1 MTLDAAELGLRE
13 RKRIA
18 TRRAIQVAAV
28 RLAAENGL
36 DRLTIDEI
44 GRSADISPRTFF
56 NYFPSKEAALMG
68 DTPQLPEA
76 GAVARF
82 IDSRDDLLTGLG
94 AVVVEAV
101 ELAAEDHELTQLRRV
116 VMKRY
121 PELFALRIAGMK
133 KFEDEL
139 QAVVQ
144 ERLLAETPELYR
156 DEAVRTSRAR
166 LITLVALAAM
176 RHAWSCWADAG
187 GVAELAPRL
196 LSSFAELDGLLASSA
211 AK

>member
-28 RLAAENGL
+28 RLAADDGL
-36 DRLTIDEI
+36 ERLTIDEI
-44 GRSADISPRTFF
+44 GRRADISPRTFF

-68 DTPQLPEA
+68 DTPQLPGDES
-76 GAVARF
+76 VARF
-82 IDSRDDLLTGLG
+82 VDSRDDLITGLG
-94 AVVVEAV
+94 AIVVEAV
-101 ELAAEDHELTQLRRV
+101 EQAAEDRELTQLRRV

-121 PELFALRIAGMK
+121 PELFALRIFGMK

-144 ERLLAETPELYR
+144 ERLLAESPEVYG
-156 DEAVRTSRAR
+156 DEGARASRAR

-187 GVAELAPRL
+187 GTSELTPRL
-196 LSSFAELDGLLASSA
+196 LSSFAELEDLLASSA